1 MMDLKP
7 LRVRID
13 QLDDQMLELLA
24 ERARIVSDVAAVKR
38 DSNQPFYQP
47 ERERQI
53 IERLKER
60 SNGRFPEDAV
70 IAVFREVMS
79 ACLALQK
86 RLSVA
91 FLGPQGSYSHLA
103 ARHLFGLAVDCHEG
117 ASLSGVVDMV
127 RAKASDFGVVPIENS
142 TEGGVTTTIDSL
154 IEGGVSIRKEFVLE
168 VSHSLM
174 SHANDLTLVERI
186 YSHPQALAQCRM
198 WLARHVPQAQLV
210 QTASTSLGA
219 RQAVDDPTGA
229 ALGSALAAE
238 IYGLRVLARRVQD
251 GEGNATR
258 FLVIGHEDAPR
269 SGVDKTTIVFSVSD
283 GVGALHQVLGAMADN
298 KVNMTRIESRPS
310 KQRAWDYVFV
320 ADLEGHHDD
329 GPVAAAIAVLKER
342 CPLVR
347 VLGSYP
353 RHEGPALI
361 P

>member
-1 MMDLKP
+1 MVDLTG
-7 LRVRID
+7 VRAQID
-13 QLDDQMLELLA
+13 SLDDQMLELLA
-24 ERARIVSDVAAVKR
+24 ERAKIVGEVAQIKR
-38 DSNQPFYQP
+38 DSGQPFYQP

-53 IERLKER
+53 IERLRAR
-60 SNGRFPEDAV
+60 SGGRFPEDAV

-91 FLGPQGSYSHLA
+91 YLGPQGSYSHLA

-117 ASLSGVVDMV
+117 ASLSGVVDQV
-127 RAKASDFGVVPIENS
+127 RAKATDFGVVPVENS
-142 TEGGVTTTIDSL
+142 TEGGVSTTIDAL
-154 IEGGVSIRKEFVLE
+154 IEGGVSLRKEFVLE
-168 VSHSLM
+168 VSHSLL
-174 SHANDLTLVERI
+174 SHAADLTLVERV
-186 YSHPQALAQCRM
+186 YSHPQAFAQCRL
-198 WLARHVPQAQLV
+198 WLARHLPHAQLV

-219 RQAVDDPTGA
+219 RQAVDDPRGA
-229 ALGSALAAE
+229 ALGSALAGE

-269 SGVDKTTIVFSVSD
+269 SGADKTTIVFSVHD
-283 GVGALHQVLGAMADN
+283 GVGALHAVLGAMADN

-320 ADLEGHHDD
+320 ADLEGHREDA
-329 GPVAAAIAVLKER
+329 PIASMITTLEKR
-342 CPLVR
+342 CPMVR

-353 RHEGPALI
+353 RHEGPPLI

>member
-1 MMDLKP
+1 MADLKGV
-7 LRVRID
+7 RERID
-13 QLDDQMLELLA
+13 SLDDQMLELLA
-24 ERARIVSDVAAVKR
+24 ERAKIVGEVAQIKR
-38 DSNQPFYQP
+38 DSGQPFYQP

-53 IERLKER
+53 IERLRDR
-60 SNGRFPEDAV
+60 SGGRFPEDAV
-70 IAVFREVMS
+70 VAVFREVMS

-117 ASLSGVVDMV
+117 VSLNGVVDMV
-127 RAKASDFGVVPIENS
+127 RAKATDFGVVPIENS
-142 TEGGVTTTIDSL
+142 TEGGVSTTIDAL
-154 IEGGVSIRKEFVLE
+154 IEGGVSLRKEFVLE
-168 VSHSLM
+168 VSHSLL
-174 SHANDLTLVERI
+174 SHAADMTLVERV
-186 YSHPQALAQCRM
+186 YSHPQAFAQCRM
-198 WLARHVPQAQLV
+198 WLARHLPQAQLV

-219 RQAVDDPTGA
+219 RQAVDDPRGA
-229 ALGSALAAE
+229 ALGSALAGE
-238 IYGLRVLARRVQD
+238 IYGLKVLARRVQD

-269 SGVDKTTIVFSVSD
+269 SGRDKTTVVFSVSD
-283 GVGALHQVLGAMADN
+283 GVGALHRVLGALADN
-298 KVNMTRIESRPS
+298 KINMTRIESRPS

-320 ADLEGHHDD
+320 ADMEGHRDD
-329 GPVAAAIAVLKER
+329 PEVASAIATLKER